1 MSNFW
6 GTLNI
11 PLINCK
17 VNLILTCSKN
27 CVLTD
32 IKIQD
37 VAPEQEDNQPRLAIN
52 APTGVTFDI
61 SDTKLYISIVT
72 LSTEDYN
79 KLLQHLNTRFKR
91 TVRWRKYRSEIS
103 NQPKNKS
110 TICQLLIL
118 NVRMRQL
125 TRKCSLTFQL
135 KINLKYVERL

>member
-61 SDTKLYISIVT
+61 SDARLYISIVT

-91 TVRWRKYRSEIS
+91 TVR
-103 NQPKNKS
+103 
-110 TICQLLIL
+110 
-118 NVRMRQL
+118 
-125 TRKCSLTFQL
+125 
-135 KINLKYVERL
+135 